1 LNLIP
6 IVPSRQWTPYSCSA
20 AVLSMVVRH
29 LTKRRIPHPVAIKA
43 TGCRPDGCGMARLR
57 GVLRK
62 YGVSSKV
69 IKPGIRTFRQE
80 LDRGRLLVVD
90 DNRTYVN
97 SHVMVV
103 NGHTRQRFWIVDPV
117 IGIPSLRNCRRV
129 ARSCQEA
136 FSVWRTGNGR
146 HA

>member
-1 LNLIP
+1 MAKL
-6 IVPSRQWTPYSCSA
+6 
-20 AVLSMVVRH
+20 
-29 LTKRRIPHPVAIKA
+29 RR
-43 TGCRPDGCGMARLR
+43 
-57 GVLRK
+57 VLRK

-90 DNRTYVN
+90 DNSTYVN

-103 NGHTRQRFWIVDPV
+103 NGHTRQRFWIIDPV